1 MTALASTF
9 APTVTVKVYKNGNP
23 NFLGKTMVINRRHI
37 RSMEALYDE
46 VTLRLSAF
54 NAVRKI
60 CTPIGGRPVQN
71 LEGIQNKSVY
81 VAAGREEFKKLN
93 YADLGTLKPRPPR
106 KGNFSPKKIVT
117 EGRHKMDYEW
127 GKRDLKILHV
137 FCNGDV
143 FKPSVKIV
151 LQKRLQQSMEQILNI
166 VQDHVVLAAAIA
178 ALYTI
183 DGNLVF
189 TPGELVTGGLYVA
202 VERGKP
208 FKRENYG
215 GSTSVSR
222 SPRAAFL
229 PPIGNGQ
236 LIQTG
241 SHRLTKKQGTRKKR
255 QKTKA
260 NGESKINGQS
270 SDQSFDTNVMSVT
283 SPNDTNPNSSPHPR
297 ISHALLRASVSQ
309 DLESVNNFTI
319 SSSPPRWL
327 EDDSPIPED
336 TSLENLEKTDNDKDE
351 GFRVG
356 SVFKASG
363 MLQEEADEI
372 KDMRQTKKK
381 KTLDSLPAEEV
392 MEEVVEQ
399 IENTGETI
407 SDKSPRRGDQSNDE
421 GEKHLEITDD
431 SNVEQFV
438 GEVIQSQ
445 IQVLQDNAPRD
456 EFNSKSEAESTN
468 KNTSSGKPRK
478 KKNQEKNDKSSL
490 KSKARNS
497 RGSRASHDATPSKTK
512 K

>member
-1 MTALASTF
+1 MTALASMF

-23 NFLGKTMVINRRHI
+23 NFLGKTMVINRRRI

-46 VTLRLSAF
+46 ITLRLSAF

-71 LEGIQNKSVY
+71 LEGIQNKSMY

-106 KGNFSPKKIVT
+106 KGKFSPKKIVT

-166 VQDHVVLAAAIA
+166 VQDHVLLAAAIA

-183 DGNLVF
+183 DGKLVF

-215 GSTSVSR
+215 GSTFVSR

-241 SHRLTKKQGTRKKR
+241 AQRLTKKHGTRKKR

-260 NGESKINGQS
+260 NGESKTNRQS
-270 SDQSFDTNVMSVT
+270 IDQSFDTNVMSVT
-283 SPNDTNPNSSPHPR
+283 SPNDTNPISSPHPP

-336 TSLENLEKTDNDKDE
+336 TSLEKTDNDKDE

-372 KDMRQTKKK
+372 KDTRQTKKK
-381 KTLDSLPAEEV
+381 KTLDSLLAEEV

-399 IENTGETI
+399 IENTGATI
-407 SDKSPRRGDQSNDE
+407 SDESPRRDDQSNDE
-421 GEKHLEITDD
+421 GENHLEITDD

-445 IQVLQDNAPRD
+445 IQVLQDNAPRE
-456 EFNSKSEAESTN
+456 EFNSKSEAESTK
-468 KNTSSGKPRK
+468 KNTSSGKLRK
-478 KKNQEKNDKSSL
+478 EKNQEKNDKSSS

>member
-23 NFLGKTMVINRRHI
+23 NFLGKTMVINRRCI

-46 VTLRLSAF
+46 VTFRLSAF

-106 KGNFSPKKIVT
+106 KGNFSTKKIVT

-127 GKRDLKILHV
+127 GKRDLKIIHV

-166 VQDHVVLAAAIA
+166 VQDHVLMAAAIA

-183 DGNLVF
+183 DGKLVF

-215 GSTSVSR
+215 GSTSASR

-241 SHRLTKKQGTRKKR
+241 AQRLTKKHGTRKKR
-255 QKTKA
+255 QKAKA

-283 SPNDTNPNSSPHPR
+283 SPNDTNPNSSPHPP

-336 TSLENLEKTDNDKDE
+336 TSLEKTDNDKDE
-351 GFRVG
+351 GLRVG

-372 KDMRQTKKK
+372 KDTRQTKKK
-381 KTLDSLPAEEV
+381 KPLDSLPVEEV
-392 MEEVVEQ
+392 MDEVVEQ
-399 IENTGETI
+399 IENTGATI
-407 SDKSPRRGDQSNDE
+407 SDESPRRGDHRNEE
-421 GEKHLEITDD
+421 GENLLEITDD

-438 GEVIQSQ
+438 GEVIHSQ
-445 IQVLQDNAPRD
+445 IQVLQDNTFRD
-456 EFNSKSEAESTN
+456 DLNSKSETESTN
-468 KNTSSGKPRK
+468 NNTSSGKPRK
-478 KKNQEKNDKSSL
+478 EKNQEKNDKSSS

>member
-1 MTALASTF
+1 M
-9 APTVTVKVYKNGNP
+9 
-23 NFLGKTMVINRRHI
+23 
-37 RSMEALYDE
+37 
-46 VTLRLSAF
+46 
-54 NAVRKI
+54 
-60 CTPIGGRPVQN
+60 
-71 LEGIQNKSVY
+71 
-81 VAAGREEFKKLN
+81 
-93 YADLGTLKPRPPR
+93 
-106 KGNFSPKKIVT
+106 
-117 EGRHKMDYEW
+117 
-127 GKRDLKILHV
+127 
-137 FCNGDV
+137 
-143 FKPSVKIV
+143 
-151 LQKRLQQSMEQILNI
+151 
-166 VQDHVVLAAAIA
+166 
-178 ALYTI
+178 
-183 DGNLVF
+183 F

-215 GSTSVSR
+215 GSTFVSR

-236 LIQTG
+236 LIQTR
-241 SHRLTKKQGTRKKR
+241 SHRLTKKHGTRKKR
-255 QKTKA
+255 QKTRA
-260 NGESKINGQS
+260 NGESKTNGQS

-283 SPNDTNPNSSPHPR
+283 SPNDTNPNSSPHPQ

-336 TSLENLEKTDNDKDE
+336 TSLDKTDNDKDE

-372 KDMRQTKKK
+372 KDIRQTKKK
-381 KTLDSLPAEEV
+381 KPLDTLPAEEV
-392 MEEVVEQ
+392 MEVVVEQ

-407 SDKSPRRGDQSNDE
+407 SDESPRRGDQSNNE
-421 GEKHLEITDD
+421 GENHLEITDD

-445 IQVLQDNAPRD
+445 IQVLQDNTPRD

-478 KKNQEKNDKSSL
+478 EKNQEKNEKSSS

>member
-23 NFLGKTMVINRRHI
+23 NFLGKTMVINRRRI

-46 VTLRLSAF
+46 VTLRLCAF

-71 LEGIQNKSVY
+71 LEGIHNKSVY

-93 YADLGTLKPRPPR
+93 YADLGSLKPRPPR
-106 KGNFSPKKIVT
+106 KGNYSPKKIVA

-127 GKRDLKILHV
+127 GKRDLKIIHV

-143 FKPSVKIV
+143 FRPSVKIV
-151 LQKRLQQSMEQILNI
+151 LQKRLQQSMEQILNV
-166 VQDHVVLAAAIA
+166 VQDHVFLAAAIA

-183 DGNLVF
+183 DGKLVF

-215 GSTSVSR
+215 GSSSMSR

-241 SHRLTKKQGTRKKR
+241 AQRLTKKHGTRRKR

-260 NGESKINGQS
+260 NGESNTNRQS
-270 SDQSFDTNVMSVT
+270 RDQSFDTNVMSVT
-283 SPNDTNPNSSPHPR
+283 SPNDANPNSSPDPP
-297 ISHALLRASVSQ
+297 ISHALLRPSVSQ

-327 EDDSPIPED
+327 EDDSPVPED
-336 TSLENLEKTDNDKDE
+336 TSLEKADNDKDE
-351 GFRVG
+351 GLRVG

-372 KDMRQTKKK
+372 KDMRQTRKKK
-381 KTLDSLPAEEV
+381 PLDSLPAEEV
-392 MEEVVEQ
+392 MEEVVEK
-399 IENTGETI
+399 IENTGATI
-407 SDKSPRRGDQSNDE
+407 SDESPRRGDQRNDE
-421 GEKHLEITDD
+421 GKNHLEITDD

-445 IQVLQDNAPRD
+445 IQALQDNAPRD
-456 EFNSKSEAESTN
+456 EFNSKSETESTN
-468 KNTSSGKPRK
+468 KNMSSGKPRK
-478 KKNQEKNDKSSL
+478 GTNQEKNDNSSS

-497 RGSRASHDATPSKTK
+497 RGSRASHDGTPGKTK

>member
-23 NFLGKTMVINRRHI
+23 NFLGKTMVINRRRI

-93 YADLGTLKPRPPR
+93 YADLGTLKPRPHR

-166 VQDHVVLAAAIA
+166 VQDHVLLAAAIA

-183 DGNLVF
+183 DGKLVF

-202 VERGKP
+202 VERGKS

-222 SPRAAFL
+222 SPRVAFL

-241 SHRLTKKQGTRKKR
+241 SQRLTKKHRTRKKR

-270 SDQSFDTNVMSVT
+270 SGQSFDTNVMSVT
-283 SPNDTNPNSSPHPR
+283 SPNDTDPNSSPHPR

-336 TSLENLEKTDNDKDE
+336 TSLEKADNDKDE

-372 KDMRQTKKK
+372 KDIRQTKKK
-381 KTLDSLPAEEV
+381 KPLDSLPAEEI

-407 SDKSPRRGDQSNDE
+407 SDESHRRGDQSNDK
-421 GEKHLEITDD
+421 GENHLEITDD
-431 SNVEQFV
+431 SNVELFV

-445 IQVLQDNAPRD
+445 IQVLQHNAPRD

-478 KKNQEKNDKSSL
+478 EKNQEKNDKSSP

>member
-23 NFLGKTMVINRRHI
+23 NFLGKTMVINRRRI

-93 YADLGTLKPRPPR
+93 YADLGTLKPHPPR

-166 VQDHVVLAAAIA
+166 VQDHVLMAAAIA

-183 DGNLVF
+183 DGKLVF
-189 TPGELVTGGLYVA
+189 TPSELVTGGLYVA

-241 SHRLTKKQGTRKKR
+241 AQRLTKKHGTRKKR

-283 SPNDTNPNSSPHPR
+283 SPNDTNPNSSPHPP

-336 TSLENLEKTDNDKDE
+336 TSLEKTDNDKDE
-351 GFRVG
+351 GLRVG

-372 KDMRQTKKK
+372 KDTRQTKKK
-381 KTLDSLPAEEV
+381 KPLDSLPVEEV

-399 IENTGETI
+399 IENTGATI
-407 SDKSPRRGDQSNDE
+407 SDESPRRGDHSNEE
-421 GEKHLEITDD
+421 GENLLEITDD

-445 IQVLQDNAPRD
+445 IQVLQDNTSRD
-456 EFNSKSEAESTN
+456 DLNSKSEAESTN

-478 KKNQEKNDKSSL
+478 EKNQEKNDKSSS